1 MIFDRLSGI
10 FLSSSKKK
18 TMKILETIKEKNPDI
33 YDQIRDILKSI
44 DHFEFK
50 SEKFQCDFEKLKK
63 HVLALNYKEQDAK
76 QLVVFSLFCNIS

>member
-1 MIFDRLSGI
+1 MIFDGLSGI

-33 YDQIRDILKSI
+33 YDQIMDLLKSI

-50 SEKFQCDFEKLKK
+50 SEKFQCDF
-63 HVLALNYKEQDAK
+63 
-76 QLVVFSLFCNIS
+76 